1 MIHKIKIS
9 NLSKLYNFL
18 TNKYSQGCHL
28 TLFWHKVSPPL
39 LLKSGR
45 ERKLN
50 KLLLPKKCTNAKEKQ
65 NVYIQCKCVVGT
77 ILWSVINLDSSY
89 VRFIN

>member
-50 KLLLPKKCTNAKEKQ
+50 KLLLPKKCTNAKEKA
-65 NVYIQCKCVVGT
+65 KCIHTMQVCFCYHIVECH
-77 ILWSVINLDSSY
+77 
-89 VRFIN
+89 